1 MNKPMIS
8 VVQNSERGEV
18 GQTTYV
24 IREDLIPY
32 LLATMVPE
40 TCLLELSTYAE
51 YTVDSPYAV
60 QVLKNRIR
68 GESYRE
74 TISDL
79 VYCGL
84 EDTKKEPYW
93 SDNLDPKDDQTW
105 VLCFVSDHSP
115 EETSLG
121 AKWINRV
128 SKGGYIGHGREWKYA
143 TPVDLNLRF
152 KEGG

>member
-8 VVQNSERGEV
+8 VVKNSERGEV

-51 YTVDSPYAV
+51 YTVDSPYEV
-60 QVLKNRIR
+60 QVLKNRIN
-68 GESYRE
+68 GEGYRE
-74 TISDL
+74 TVSDL

-84 EDTKKEPYW
+84 EDKGEDDELDEILKE
-93 SDNLDPKDDQTW
+93 LK
-105 VLCFVSDHSP
+105 
-115 EETSLG
+115 
-121 AKWINRV
+121 
-128 SKGGYIGHGREWKYA
+128 
-143 TPVDLNLRF
+143 
-152 KEGG
+152 